1 MSVAYQY
8 CTGRVDVYVGP
19 PAQVRSMSTKEVSLW
34 PSAEADRPKTVK
46 SKSNPYPGIP
56 PQASAA
62 LYLGTCEQYPIVQ
75 GGQNWNPWFADD
87 TGNMEPAEMEYMS
100 EYKIMSLDM
109 NKFVQSSMTAV
120 IGGSQAQ
127 VNPASIGLLLQAN
140 KAYFGL
146 WLLFGNF
153 GKAAAVPGLPP
164 GEFYPCCR
172 VVNNGYGPMGTRTR
186 NTHLVVRTTPLLRLS
201 DRSTF
206 VFSINPT
213 FFNGLPAP
221 DR

>member
-19 PAQVRSMSTKEVSLW
+19 PFNAGRSKEKLLS
-34 PSAEADRPKTVK
+34 PGEITAAKASVK
-46 SKSNPYPGIP
+46 NKSNPYPGIP

-62 LYLGTCEQYPIVQ
+62 SYLGTCEQYPIVQ
-75 GGQNWNPWFADD
+75 GGQNWNPWFADI
-87 TGNMEPAEMEYMS
+87 TGNMEPADYEYMN
-100 EYKIMSLDM
+100 EYKIVSLDM
-109 NKFVQSSMTAV
+109 NKFVQSVMTSV
-120 IGGSQAQ
+120 VGGSQAQ
-127 VNPASIGLLLQAN
+127 IAPSAIGLLQQAN
-140 KAYFGL
+140 ISYFGL

-153 GKAAAVPGLPP
+153 GTAAAMPGLPP

-186 NTHLVVRTTPLLRLS
+186 NTHLVIRTTPLLRLS
-201 DRSTF
+201 DRTTF
-206 VFSINPT
+206 VFSINPI